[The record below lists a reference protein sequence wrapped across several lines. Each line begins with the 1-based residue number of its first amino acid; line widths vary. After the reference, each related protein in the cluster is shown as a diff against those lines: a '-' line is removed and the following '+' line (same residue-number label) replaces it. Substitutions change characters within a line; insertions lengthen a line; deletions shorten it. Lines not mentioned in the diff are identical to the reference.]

1 MCLGDFVACGKAGLE
16 IVLASPWMCR
26 AEHRWQTSEHDGS
39 VPDAKLG
46 SRPKE
51 WAYGRGSRMQIA
63 ATAAHFCNG
72 SSSDLGLFNR
82 DFRFCPVNGHRRSV
96 GPLPLWANRGSTH
109 RSKQPH
115 LNMRRVNPAP
125 ILKRPLRKCNKSVEP
140 PGDGRKILAAPR
152 PLRPTSRNSL
162 NCINRKTKKSWVRT
176 ENMRFRV

>member
-72 SSSDLGLFNR
+72 STSEVGARDRHVRFPPDSDKTADIAGGPFRAKLGHQSGCYSMTSSARASNDG
-82 DFRFCPVNGHRRSV
+82 G
-96 GPLPLWANRGSTH
+96 T
-109 RSKQPH
+109 
-115 LNMRRVNPAP
+115 VNPSALAALTL
-125 ILKRPLRKCNKSVEP
+125 IASSNFVGICTGSWEGFSPLRIRS
-140 PGDGRKILAAPR
+140 
-152 PLRPTSRNSL
+152 T
-162 NCINRKTKKSWVRT
+162 
-176 ENMRFRV
+176 

>member
-39 VPDAKLG
+39 VPGAKLG

-72 SSSDLGLFNR
+72 SKTDVRLSKPDVWIAPESR
-82 DFRFCPVNGHRRSV
+82 
-96 GPLPLWANRGSTH
+96 H
-109 RSKQPH
+109 RS
-115 LNMRRVNPAP
+115 
-125 ILKRPLRKCNKSVEP
+125 PLE
-140 PGDGRKILAAPR
+140 
-152 PLRPTSRNSL
+152 
-162 NCINRKTKKSWVRT
+162 
-176 ENMRFRV
+176 